1 MTTSSKQ
8 LTGRVP
14 RGAIGQMAI
23 PRLPAD
29 LLEAYRGL
37 RDLTG
42 MGSDAMDSLGIAGAV
57 PASVLRPTD
66 PRARVV
72 AQAITVFNLARKDSA
87 ADAARANDNRLGDIE
102 AHNLAESGDILV
114 VQGIDGISSMGSISA
129 SIGKRQGEVGAI
141 VDGAVRDV
149 DHSRAIG
156 YAVWSRS
163 VSPITGKWRIETA
176 GINVPVTIAG
186 IAVKPGDLVL
196 ADAVGV
202 CIIPFS
208 KALDVLAIAQ
218 KIAASEARRQKLI
231 AEGISLGE
239 LARHG

>member
-14 RGAIGQMAI
+14 RGAIGQMEI
-23 PRLPAD
+23 PRLPGD
-29 LLEAYRGL
+29 LLEAYRKL

-42 MGSDAMDSLGIAGAV
+42 MSSDAMDSLGIAGAV
-57 PASVLRPTD
+57 PASVLRPTH

-72 AQAITVFNLARKDSA
+72 AQAITVLNLARKDSA
-87 ADAARANDNRLGDIE
+87 ADAARANDNRLGDVE

-129 SIGKRQGEVGAI
+129 SIGRRQGEVDAI

-186 IAVKPGDLVL
+186 IAVKR
-196 ADAVGV
+196 
-202 CIIPFS
+202 S
-208 KALDVLAIAQ
+208 R
-218 KIAASEARRQKLI
+218 SRRCSRSLHHSVF
-231 AEGISLGE
+231 EGC
-239 LARHG
+239 

>member
-14 RGAIGQMAI
+14 RGAIGQMEI
-23 PRLPAD
+23 PRLPRD

-42 MGSDAMDSLGIAGAV
+42 MSSDAMDSLGIAGAV

-72 AQAITVFNLARKDSA
+72 AQAITVLNLARKDSA

-186 IAVKPGDLVL
+186 IAVKPGDLIL

-208 KALDVLAIAQ
+208 KAVDVLAIAQ
-218 KIAASEARRQKLI
+218 KIAAREAKRQKLI

-239 LARHG
+239 LARHP

>member
-1 MTTSSKQ
+1 ME
-8 LTGRVP
+8 
-14 RGAIGQMAI
+14 I
-23 PRLPAD
+23 PRLPRD

-42 MGSDAMDSLGIAGAV
+42 MSSDAMDSLGIAGAV

-72 AQAITVFNLARKDSA
+72 AQAITVLNLARKDSA

-208 KALDVLAIAQ
+208 KAVDVLAIAQ
-218 KIAASEARRQKLI
+218 KIAAREAKRQKLI